1 MVDTLTDE
9 DISELFLQTG
19 KNGLRRCAKFSG
31 VYMSDELSKL
41 IPEQGKVYIVNLGA
55 SNRHNKD
62 GSVGT
67 HWVAISNMLLSSIIY
82 FDSFGAP
89 PNEAILKFLR
99 KAKMR
104 VPTREFNKQGI
115 SIKTDPR
122 KDKIQS
128 KRIVYNT
135 MQVQDLDSSAC
146 GFFSVYVLKQL
157 MKNRRLIDVIMDL
170 SPFKTWLNDTLVK
183 RIRERN
189 LKSIF
194 PDDLV

>member
-1 MVDTLTDE
+1 MADTLTDE

-82 FDSFGAP
+82 FQLPKCTRSNSTAGVKTP
-89 PNEAILKFLR
+89 VL
-99 KAKMR
+99 
-104 VPTREFNKQGI
+104 PTC
-115 SIKTDPR
+115 
-122 KDKIQS
+122 
-128 KRIVYNT
+128 
-135 MQVQDLDSSAC
+135 QVTN
-146 GFFSVYVLKQL
+146 
-157 MKNRRLIDVIMDL
+157 M
-170 SPFKTWLNDTLVK
+170 
-183 RIRERN
+183 
-189 LKSIF
+189 
-194 PDDLV
+194 